1 MPYTS
6 VNVPLDKCELAALVR
21 MAEVDCRHPR
31 EQMRH
36 LLRVEASKRGLLTK
50 EQQMN
55 REEDLDGET
64 AVTGQ

>member
-1 MPYTS
+1 MADTR
-6 VNVPLDKCELAALVR
+6 VNVPLDKRELAALVR

-31 EQMRH
+31 EQMRF
-36 LLRVEASKRGLLTK
+36 LLREEATKRGLLTE

-55 REEDLDGET
+55 REEDGDGQT